1 MKRILSAALLL
12 QLVFFVPAQA
22 QFQNIES
29 RYLGQIKGKTL
40 LVPTLEQVTRT
51 LLDLQ
56 KKPDE
61 LERYKSGV
69 ENFNN
74 AIKDAVDKYG
84 KFTKTVEYLPQ
95 TKVNAILKEGNTK
108 YIVLQYGLR
117 EGVYK
122 PLMFSDMYADQE
134 YSSALRKASAAEGFG
149 VFNLLM
155 PVKDKEPEIIYSVF
169 IPVAYPSPGDMIYAI
184 QMIST
189 QVGTMQKSRG
199 YQVSEFNAEIAKNNK
214 SLKDRTLLLDNSQV
228 DPKADVN
235 GLSKSYAYNF
245 KVVDYQEINRAIVE
259 GDTSVA
265 YVQVVPMEMPGN
277 KVTYG
282 KAKTPLMHLVVSA
295 GDSKV
300 LGKSRVTRMDYE
312 NLATDVSKKE
322 IDDYVIKEQ
331 PEKPQPS
338 KEKAKEQPK
347 QAPKKK

>member
-1 MKRILSAALLL
+1 MKRILAAAMLL
-12 QLVFFVPAQA
+12 QLVFFAPAHA
-22 QFQNIES
+22 QFQNIEA
-29 RYLGQIKGKTL
+29 RYLTQLKSKTL
-40 LVPTLEQVTRT
+40 LVPTLETVTRT

-61 LERYKSGV
+61 LDRYKRGV
-69 ENFNN
+69 DNFNN

-149 VFNLLM
+149 VFNLLL
-155 PVKDKEPEIIYSVF
+155 PVKDKEPEILYSVF
-169 IPVAYPSPGDMIYAI
+169 VPVAYPSPGDMIYAMQI
-184 QMIST
+184 ISG
-189 QVGTMQKSRG
+189 QVTTMTKNRG
-199 YQVSEFNAEIAKNNK
+199 YEVSEFNAEINKHNK
-214 SLKDRTLLLDNSQV
+214 SLKERTLMLDNSQV
-228 DPKADVN
+228 DPKQDMN
-235 GLSKSYAYNF
+235 DFSKAYPYNL
-245 KVVDYQEINRAIVE
+245 KLVDYQEINRAIVE
-259 GDTSVA
+259 GDTTVA

-322 IDDYVIKEQ
+322 MDDYVIKEQ
-331 PEKPQPS
+331 QEKQQPP
-338 KEKAKEQPK
+338 KEKGKEQPK
-347 QAPKKK
+347 QTPKKK